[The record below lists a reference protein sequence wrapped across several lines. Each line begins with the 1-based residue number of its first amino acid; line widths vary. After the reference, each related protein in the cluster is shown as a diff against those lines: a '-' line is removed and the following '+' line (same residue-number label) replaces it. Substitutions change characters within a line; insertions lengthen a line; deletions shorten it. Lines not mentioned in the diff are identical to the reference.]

1 MRATYRVQL
10 RKEFGFNAASGIA
23 DYLAELG
30 VSHLYCSPYLQA
42 ATGSAHGYDVVDHS
56 RVNAELGG
64 AEAHEAMCATLGSSG
79 LGQVLDIVPNH
90 MAISSRE
97 NAWWWDILENGQASR
112 YASYFDVE
120 WDPPEARLRNTVL
133 LPVLGDRYGRVLEA
147 GDLRLVR
154 TGSRFEFSYFDH
166 VFPVRPRS
174 LVGLLERAAERS
186 GSAELGFIADALE
199 GLPRTTAADRPS
211 IMRRHRDKEV
221 LLGHLERLTLDNPLV
236 ARTIDSVVAEL
247 NHDHDALDALLLDQ
261 NYRLAFWR
269 TAQRDLGYRRFFD
282 VNSLIGLRTE
292 LEEVFQGTH
301 HLVLDW
307 IRRGVID
314 GLRIDH
320 PDGLRDP
327 EQYLARLRQ
336 AAPDGWLVVE
346 KILERDERLRE
357 SWPVDGTTGYE
368 YLNRV
373 GRLFVDPDGEQPLT
387 ELYERFTGEPT
398 DVGEIIRQS
407 KLLVLR
413 EILGSDLGRLTAIL
427 VDICEQHRVYR
438 DYTRAELYDTLRE
451 LIINLPVYRTY
462 VRAEANEV
470 QEDDVRYVTEAADR
484 AVAARPELDPDL
496 LYFLRDVLLLR
507 HPGDLEHEL
516 AMRVQQLSG
525 AVMAKG
531 VEDTAFYVYNR
542 LLSLNEVGGDLGQF
556 SVSVED
562 YHRACLKTQER
573 WPATMLTTSTHDTKR
588 GEDVRARISVLAQI
602 PDQWSEAVHRWSA
615 MNERHRQGDVP
626 DRNMEYMIYQTLVGA
641 WPIDADRLTEYL
653 EKAAREA
660 KRQTSWTAPNPEYET
675 GLLEFATRILDDSE
689 FIDDLTRF
697 LGTVLKPAWITSLAQ
712 TLLKLTAPGI
722 PDIYQGTELWD
733 LSLVDPDNRRPVDYE
748 IRRRLLAELKCAA
761 PEHIWSQADSGL
773 PKLWVIRQALAV
785 RRDHPESFGPRGL
798 YEPLYARGA
807 RSGHV
812 IAARRG
818 DDVVVVV
825 PRLTVRLG
833 GDWADTSLELPGG
846 GWRNVLTGDEVDGGN
861 VRVGDLLRRFP
872 VALLERPADAA

>member
-10 RKEFGFNAASGIA
+10 RKEFGFSDAAAIA
-23 DYLAELG
+23 DYLSDLG
-30 VSHLYCSPYLQA
+30 VSHLYSSPYLQA
-42 ATGSAHGYDVVDHS
+42 ATGSSHGYDVVDHS

-64 AEAHEAMCATLGSSG
+64 EDAHAAMCATLGAAG

-90 MAISSRE
+90 MAIGGRE
-97 NAWWWDILENGQASR
+97 NVWWWDILENGQASR
-112 YASYFDVE
+112 FASYFDVE
-120 WDPPEARLRNTVL
+120 WDPPEARLRNTIL

-147 GDLRLVR
+147 GDLRLQR
-154 TGSRFEFSYFDH
+154 TGARFEICYFDD

-174 LVGLLERAAERS
+174 LVGLLERAAERC

-199 GLPRTTAADRPS
+199 ALPRTTAADRPS
-211 IMRRHRDKEV
+211 ITRRHRDKEV
-221 LLGHLERLTLDNPLV
+221 LLGHLERLTLDNSLV

-247 NHDHDALDALLLDQ
+247 NRDHDALDALLLDQ

-282 VNSLIGLRTE
+282 VNSLVGLRAE
-292 LEEVFQGTH
+292 LEEVFEGTH

-327 EQYLARLRQ
+327 EQYLERLRQ

-346 KILERDERLRE
+346 KILERDERLRK

-387 ELYERFTGEPT
+387 ELYARFTGESI
-398 DVGEIIRQS
+398 DVADIIRQS

-413 EILGSDLGRLTAIL
+413 EILGSDLGRLTAVL
-427 VDICEQHRVYR
+427 VDICEQHRAYR

-470 QEDDVRYVTEAADR
+470 QADDVRYVTEAAER
-484 AVAARPELDPDL
+484 AIASRPELDADL

-507 HPGDLEHEL
+507 DPGDLEREL

-525 AVMAKG
+525 AVIAKG
-531 VEDTAFYVYNR
+531 VEDTAFYVHNR
-542 LLSLNEVGGDLGQF
+542 LLSLNEVGGALDQF
-556 SVSVED
+556 SLSVED
-562 YHRACLKTQER
+562 YHRACLETQQR

-588 GEDVRARISVLAQI
+588 GEDVRARITVLAQI
-602 PDQWSEAVHRWSA
+602 PSRWSDAVHRWSA
-615 MNERHRQGDVP
+615 LNDRYRRGDVP

-641 WPIDADRLTEYL
+641 WPIDGQRLTEYL
-653 EKAAREA
+653 GKAAREA
-660 KRQTSWTAPNPEYET
+660 KRQTSWTAPNPEYEA
-675 GLLEFATRILDDSE
+675 GLLEFAARILDDPE
-689 FIDDLTRF
+689 FVDDLVQF
-697 LGTVLKPAWITSLAQ
+697 LETILEPARITSLAQ

-748 IRRRLLAELKCAA
+748 IRRQLLAQLECAT
-761 PEHIWSQADSGL
+761 PERIWSKADSGL

-785 RRDHPESFGPRGL
+785 RRDHPDSFGPRGQ

-812 IAARRG
+812 VAARRG
-818 DDVVVVV
+818 DDVAVVV
-825 PRLTVRLG
+825 PRLTIRLD
-833 GDWADTSLELPGG
+833 GDWADTSLDVPGD
-846 GWRNVLTGDEVDGGN
+846 GWRNVLTGDELDGGN
-861 VRVGDLLRRFP
+861 MSVGDLLRRFP

>member
-10 RKEFGFNAASGIA
+10 RQEFGFNAAAGIA
-23 DYLAELG
+23 DYLADLG

-42 ATGSAHGYDVVDHS
+42 AAGSAHGYDVVDHS

-64 AEAHEAMCATLGSSG
+64 EDAHATMCAALGAAG

-97 NAWWWDILENGQASR
+97 NVWWWDILENGQASR
-112 YASYFDVE
+112 FASYFDVE

-147 GDLRLVR
+147 GDLRLRR
-154 TGSRFEFSYFDH
+154 TGGRFEISYFDQ

-174 LVGLLERAAERS
+174 LVNLLERAAERC
-186 GSAELGFIADALE
+186 GSAELAFIADALE
-199 GLPRTTAADRPS
+199 ALPRTTAADRPS
-211 IMRRHRDKEV
+211 ITRRHRDKEV
-221 LLGHLERLTLDNPLV
+221 LLGHLERLTLNNPLV
-236 ARTIDSVVAEL
+236 ARAIDAVVTEL
-247 NHDHDALDALLLDQ
+247 NRDLDGLDVLLLNQ

-292 LEEVFQGTH
+292 LEEVFEGTH
-301 HLVLDW
+301 SLVLDW
-307 IRRGVID
+307 IRSGVID

-327 EQYLARLRQ
+327 EQYFERLRQ
-336 AAPDGWLVVE
+336 AAPNGWLVVE
-346 KILERDERLRE
+346 KILERNERLRE
-357 SWPVDGTTGYE
+357 SWPVDGTTGYD
-368 YLNRV
+368 YLNLV
-373 GRLFVDPDGEQPLT
+373 SRLFVDPDGEQPLT
-387 ELYERFTGEPT
+387 VFYERFTGEPT

-427 VDICEQHRVYR
+427 VDICEQHRAYR

-462 VRAEANEV
+462 VRAEANEI
-470 QEDDVRYVTEAADR
+470 QEDDVRYVTEAAER
-484 AVAARPELDPDL
+484 SIVARPELDSDL
-496 LYFLRDVLLLR
+496 LYFLRDILLLR
-507 HPGDLEHEL
+507 HPDDLEHEL
-516 AMRVQQLSG
+516 AMRIQQLSG

-542 LLSLNEVGGDLGQF
+542 LLSLNEVGGDIDQF
-556 SVSVED
+556 AVSVDD

-588 GEDVRARISVLAQI
+588 GEDARARISMLAQI
-602 PDQWSEAVHRWSA
+602 PAEWSEAVRRWSA

-641 WPIDADRLTEYL
+641 WPIDGLRLTEYL

-660 KRQTSWTAPNPEYET
+660 KRQTSWTAPNPEYEA
-675 GLLEFATRILDDSE
+675 GLLDFATNILDDRE
-689 FIDDLTRF
+689 LVADVAGFVETILE
-697 LGTVLKPAWITSLAQ
+697 PARVTSLAQ

-748 IRRRLLAELKCAA
+748 VRRQLLSQLECAT
-761 PEHIWSQADSGL
+761 PEQIWSQADSGL

-785 RRDHPESFGPRGL
+785 RRDHPESFGPRGQ
-798 YEPLYARGA
+798 YEPLYAHGV

-812 IAARRG
+812 VAARRG

-825 PRLTVRLG
+825 PRLTIRLD
-833 GDWADTSLELPGG
+833 GDWADTSLDLPGG
-846 GWRNVLTGDEVDGGN
+846 AWRNVLTGDELDGGSM
-861 VRVGDLLRRFP
+861 RVGDLLRRFP